1 MMQGTGT
8 RLRQR
13 RGAAMV
19 AILTSLSLML
29 LVLGCSSGVVGAA
42 SGKTTVATSGGVKN
56 VTSTATSTTSAMAP
70 ATDTSEPDMT
80 VGTVNTTTAGDTSD
94 ITQDLYSPAEAVVA
108 KVNAS
113 VVNVRVTG
121 VVASRRWGSQ
131 PYEGIGSGIVYTS
144 DGYILTNNHV
154 VSLNGVA
161 AQTVV
166 VTFSSGETASA
177 TIVAT
182 DPQRDLAAIKVNRTG
197 LTPVTFSKSG
207 KARLGAWVVAIGSPS
222 DYQNSVTLGII
233 SGLNRELDTGD
244 PNTPTLT
251 GLVQTD
257 AAISPGNSGGGL
269 FDAQGRLLGMPEAY
283 LPPVSTGAENI
294 GFAIPADTV
303 AAAGKALTGR

>member
-1 MMQGTGT
+1 M
-8 RLRQR
+8 LVLL
-13 RGAAMV
+13 AA
-19 AILTSLSLML
+19 ASLMLL
-29 LVLGCSSGVVGAA
+29 LVLGCSGSVFGTS
-42 SGKTTVATSGGVKN
+42 SGKTTVATSPIS
-56 VTSTATSTTSAMAP
+56 STAPT
-70 ATDTSEPDMT
+70 TDTSAP
-80 VGTVNTTTAGDTSD
+80 GTTTTTTAPTDTAPTDTAPADAAD
-94 ITQDLYSPAEAVVA
+94 ITQDLSSPAEAVVD

-161 AQTVV
+161 AQTVI
-166 VTFSSGETASA
+166 VTFSSGESASA

-182 DPQRDLAAIKVNRTG
+182 DEQRDMAAIKVDKTG
-197 LTPVTFSKSG
+197 LVPVNFSSSD

-269 FDAQGRLLGMPEAY
+269 FDAQGRLVGMPEAY
-283 LPPVSTGAENI
+283 LPPASTGAENI

-303 AAAGKALTGR
+303 AAVAKTLTGR